1 MASSTATNSREIA
14 AEIPTVVR
22 VYKDGSVERLRDS
35 SFVPPSLDH
44 LQLAVSSK
52 DTLISHQPSIS
63 ARLYLPKPTHNNKKL
78 PILVYFHGGGFL
90 FESAF
95 SEAYHSHF
103 NCFVSQV
110 DVIVVS
116 VEYRLA
122 PEHPL
127 PAAYHDCW
135 ASLQWVANHYS
146 SPNPSNMEPW
156 LINHGDF
163 TRVFLGGDSAGGN
176 IVHNMLMRAGTE
188 TLPGS
193 VKVLG
198 AFLSH
203 PFFYGSKPIGSEQ
216 AIVATPDYMVKVWNL
231 VFPGAPGGIDCP
243 MINPMA
249 DGAPS
254 LAGIGCSK
262 LLICVAGKDKL
273 RDRGLWYYDSV
284 KNSGWL
290 GELDLYEETQE
301 DHVYHIHNPQS
312 HTAHKFIKRLSSFLL
327 G

>member
-1 MASSTATNSREIA
+1 MASSTTNNSKEIA

-22 VYKDGSVERLRDS
+22 VYKDGTVERLRES
-35 SFVPPSLDH
+35 PFVPPSLDDP
-44 LQLAVSSK
+44 QLTVSSK
-52 DTLISHQPSIS
+52 DTLISHEPSIS
-63 ARLYLPKPTHNNKKL
+63 ARLYLPKHTHNNKL

-95 SEAYHSHF
+95 SQSYHSHF

-135 ASLQWVANHYS
+135 ASLQWVAAHYS
-146 SPNPSNMEPW
+146 SPNPPNKEPW

-163 TRVFLGGDSAGGN
+163 SRVFLGGDSAGGN
-176 IVHNMLMRAGTE
+176 IVHNMLMRAGSE
-188 TLPGS
+188 TLPAS

-203 PFFYGSKPIGSEQ
+203 PFFYGSQPIGSEQ
-216 AIVATPDYMVKVWNL
+216 AIATPDYMLKVWNF
-231 VFPGAPGGIDCP
+231 VFPCAPGGIDCP

-249 DGAPS
+249 DGAPT
-254 LAGIGCSK
+254 LAGLGCSK
-262 LLICVAGKDKL
+262 MLICVAGKDKL
-273 RDRGLWYYDSV
+273 RDRGIWYYDAV

-312 HTAHKFIKRLSSFLL
+312 HAAFNFVKRLSSFLL